1 MTVTAANVVV
11 CYTVARPMEGGG
23 DRHAGAGA
31 AAGPFA
37 GIVLSDLSA
46 TLLA

>member
-1 MTVTAANVVV
+1 MTVTAANLVV
-11 CYTVARPMEGGG
+11 CYTAARPMEGG

-31 AAGPFA
+31 AAGTFD
-37 GIVLSDLSA
+37 GVVLSDLIG